1 MPFEHR
7 IRVLCEQLANCSDDA
22 TALNLIHE
30 LQAVLHE
37 RIEQLREKTAA
48 LPLLTKH
55 EHDDQAK

>member
-7 IRVLCEQLANCSDDA
+7 IRELSEQLANCTDNA
-22 TALNLIHE
+22 TALNLARE

-37 RIEQLREKTAA
+37 RIEQLREKTTG

-55 EHDDQAK
+55 EHDDQEK